1 MYLEFEIT
9 APGDNNTGSFSML
22 RVAMFRQQWDRWC
35 EANNIDNFQWS
46 HSQGRVRIEFEQE
59 SQLSMF
65 ALKWQGHSY
74 RIVQ

>member
-22 RVAMFRQQWDRWC
+22 RVAMFRLQWDRWC